1 MNVIDKILLEW
12 SYRCHDGIV
21 DMNDP
26 KKLAILQEMVNEIEL
41 EEAMLSLNSI
51 QKRPDQFTTIFYNE
65 DPFKIG
71 KAGNDDFIADYI
83 VVGDETF
90 YAKDKNEK
98 SNLVGALRNVQN
110 SRNVRI
116 VGQLNGQE
124 TTLSISSIY
133 KSANLGGQTG
143 GGAGVSNEKEL
154 VDAINSAI
162 TQNNGDAIDVKFVDE
177 NDKETLISDVTQ
189 AKGMGT
195 TGSKQ
200 GLKGDVTLVTKNG
213 EQNLSVKKDGPYW
226 WSSERKNFAELLNK
240 FIESGK
246 AGKIP
251 NLILQ
256 PNPIQPKILDMM
268 DPSDKRRY
276 GRIYILNY
284 PGIDTNLEKI
294 TFGLDQAKIV
304 QRSFSST
311 DYSLE
316 NGVLTVK
323 TTRNMNDVSDLKDDD
338 KPVIMLA
345 RHENQSHGIDF
356 RTIPYKQANF
366 KPTRDGKVL
375 VLDYKN
381 TPSIQITQPKPNA
394 TV

>member
-1 MNVIDKILLEW
+1 MNVIDKILNEW

-26 KKLAILQEMVNEIEL
+26 KKLVILQEMINEYEL

-51 QKRPDQFTTIFYNE
+51 KKRPDQFSTIFYNQK
-65 DPFKIG
+65 PFKLYTKDG
-71 KAGNDDFIADYI
+71 DDFVADYV

-90 YAKDKNEK
+90 NAKDKNEK
-98 SNLVGALRNVQN
+98 SNLEGALQKISNARNVK
-110 SRNVRI
+110 I

-124 TTLSISSIY
+124 TTISVSAIY
-133 KSANLGGQTG
+133 KSADLGGQEG

-154 VDAINSAI
+154 VDAVNSAI
-162 TQNNGDAIDVKFVDE
+162 DQNNGKAIDVKFVDAD
-177 NDKETLISDVTQ
+177 DKETLISGVTQ

-200 GLKGDVTLVTKNG
+200 GLKGDVILVTKNG
-213 EQNLSVKKDGPYW
+213 DQNLSVKKDGPYW

-246 AGKIP
+246 AGKINDLIIKP
-251 NLILQ
+251 NPLQ
-256 PNPIQPKILDMM
+256 PKVMDMM
-268 DPSDKRRY
+268 DPKDGRRY
-276 GRIYILNY
+276 GRVFILNY
-284 PGIDTNLEKI
+284 PGIDNNLEKI
-294 TFGLDQAKIV
+294 TFGSDKAKIV

-311 DYSLE
+311 DYSLK
-316 NGVLTVK
+316 NGVLTIK
-323 TTRNMNDVSDLKDDD
+323 TTRNMNDVNDLKADD

-356 RTIPYKQANF
+356 RTIPYKQAKL
-366 KPTRDGKVL
+366 KPERGGKTL
-375 VLDYKN
+375 VLDYNN
-381 TPSIQITQPKPNA
+381 TPSIQ
-394 TV
+394 

>member
-1 MNVIDKILLEW
+1 MKVIDKILLEW

-26 KKLAILQEMVNEIEL
+26 KKLVILQEMINEYEL

-71 KAGNDDFIADYI
+71 AKGEDDFTADYV
-83 VVGDETF
+83 VVGNETF
-90 YAKDKNEK
+90 YAKNKDEK

-110 SRNVRI
+110 ARNVKI

-124 TTLSISSIY
+124 TTLNVSSIY
-133 KSANLGGQTG
+133 KSANLGGQAG

-154 VDAINSAI
+154 VNAVNNAIE
-162 TQNNGDAIDVKFVDE
+162 QNGGPIDVKFVDD
-177 NDKETLISDVTQ
+177 NNKETLISDVTQ

-226 WSSERKNFAELLNK
+226 WSSERKNFGELLNK

-246 AGKIP
+246 EGKIP
-251 NLILQ
+251 NLIIKPNPLQ
-256 PNPIQPKILDMM
+256 PKVMDMM
-268 DPSDKRRY
+268 DPKDERRY
-276 GRIYILNY
+276 GRVFILNY
-284 PGIDTNLEKI
+284 PGIDNNLEKI
-294 TFGLDQAKIV
+294 TFGPDQAKII

-316 NGVLTVK
+316 NGVLTIK
-323 TTRNMNDVSDLKDDD
+323 TTRNMNDVDDLTADD

-356 RTIPYKQANF
+356 RTIPYKQA
-366 KPTRDGKVL
+366 KLEPTRGGKTL
-375 VLDYKN
+375 VLDYNN
-381 TPSIQITQPKPNA
+381 TPSLQ
-394 TV
+394 